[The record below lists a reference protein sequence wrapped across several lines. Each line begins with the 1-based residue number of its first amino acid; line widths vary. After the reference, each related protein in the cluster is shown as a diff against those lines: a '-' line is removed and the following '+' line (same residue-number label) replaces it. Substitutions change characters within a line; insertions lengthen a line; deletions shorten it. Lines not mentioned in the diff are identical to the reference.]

1 MTNLSPTNLTPGSF
15 IQLNI
20 PLGPGSAADAAPTTL
35 YIGSKLS
42 TAPAVVNQLYGP
54 DIPGYTVLT
63 HNDVVTAFGLGSEI
77 NLAYNAGVLNDSTY
91 TKKYF
96 ICAPES
102 TGSAASATVTL
113 TGTAA
118 TSYGTITTS
127 FFGGQV
133 TTNVTNG
140 DTAATICTN
149 IALSINSQ
157 TEWGVTASASSNT
170 VVITAKNKGP
180 RGNSIRFACQ
190 VNNGLT
196 GITSSAQSFANL
208 TGGTVEDVWTTTLA
222 NIASRTFDFIVSG
235 AEDPATNGNAGLL
248 SAQVTSQN
256 LAIPGLPC
264 RIVDG
269 YVGTEAAAAAFTN
282 TLNNVFGACAWELN
296 SNYTPLQLASHLA
309 GALAACENQSIP
321 IFNVDGVGT
330 RPGTEAFWQF
340 GVPFDGTITSSTD
353 VVNALIS
360 GLTPIVTTTTGKT
373 KISKACT
380 MYHVNPSTS
389 TLDLRATDW
398 CDVHIG
404 NLVRSALK
412 QMWSTDF
419 NGKTAAQ
426 NPQPGDKAPN
436 GMVVTPDILTAHIG
450 KVLLRA
456 EDNGWIQDFNVQFLS
471 LTATGTFNYIVEIQP
486 ITLAHQ
492 FNVDLN
498 VVTAIL

>member
-20 PLGPGSAADAAPTTL
+20 PLGPGSVPDTAPSTL
-35 YIGSKLS
+35 YIGNKVS
-42 TAPAVVNQLYGP
+42 TAPGVVNQLYGP
-54 DIPGYTVLT
+54 DVVGFTVLT
-63 HNDVVTAFGLGSEI
+63 HADVVSTFGLGSELNVI
-77 NLAYNAGVLNDSTY
+77 FNAGNLNDNTY

-96 ICAPES
+96 IAAPES

-118 TSYGTITTS
+118 TSFGSITTS
-127 FFGGQV
+127 AFGSQV
-133 TTNVTNG
+133 TTAVSNG

-149 IALSINSQ
+149 IATSINTQ
-157 TEWGVTASASSNT
+157 TEWGMSASASSNT

-196 GITSSAQSFANL
+196 GITSSAQSFATL

-222 NIASRTFDFIVSG
+222 NIANRTFTLIVSG
-235 AEDPATNGNAGLL
+235 AEDPSVNGNAGLL
-248 SAQVTSQN
+248 SAQITSQN
-256 LAIPGLPC
+256 LAVPGLPC
-264 RIVDG
+264 RMVDG
-269 YVGTEAAAAAFTN
+269 YVGTEALAASFTN

-296 SNYTPLQLASHLA
+296 SNYTPGQLAAHLA
-309 GALAACENQSIP
+309 GAIAACENQSTP
-321 IFNVDGVGT
+321 IFNMDGVGT

-340 GVPFDGTITSSTD
+340 GVPFDGTMTSPTD
-353 VVNALIS
+353 VVNALLS
-360 GLTPIVTTTTGKT
+360 GLTPIATTSTGKT
-373 KISKACT
+373 KVVKACT

-398 CDVHIG
+398 CDVFIG

-412 QMWSTDF
+412 QMWSTSF

-436 GMVVTPDILTAHIG
+436 SMVVTPDILTASIN
-450 KVLLRA
+450 KQLLRA
-456 EDNGWIQDFNVQFLS
+456 IDNGWIQDFNVAFQS
-471 LTATGTFNYIVEIQP
+471 LTATGTFNYVVEIQP
-486 ITLAHQ
+486 IILAHQ

-498 VVTAIL
+498 VTTAIL